1 LQEGRVVAVAV
12 DRPVPPE
19 EGVPITFFGK
29 TCYVPGGI
37 AQLALKSGATILPG
51 YCRYDKNYSST
62 YYLGAMPPIF
72 PQNTGDKRADVIR
85 VTQRMF
91 DAMEDVIRQYPDQ
104 WEMFRQFWPDD
115 DPSALAPS
123 ERPEQLTATAT
134 ATAASSAFGEPE
146 ERANG

>member
-1 LQEGRVVAVAV
+1 
-12 DRPVPPE
+12 
-19 EGVPITFFGK
+19 
-29 TCYVPGGI
+29 
-37 AQLALKSGATILPG
+37 
-51 YCRYDKNYSST
+51 
-62 YYLGAMPPIF
+62 MPPIF

-115 DPSALAPS
+115 DPSALAAD
-123 ERPEQLTATAT
+123 ETPEQLT
-134 ATAASSAFGEPE
+134 ATAASSAFDEPE